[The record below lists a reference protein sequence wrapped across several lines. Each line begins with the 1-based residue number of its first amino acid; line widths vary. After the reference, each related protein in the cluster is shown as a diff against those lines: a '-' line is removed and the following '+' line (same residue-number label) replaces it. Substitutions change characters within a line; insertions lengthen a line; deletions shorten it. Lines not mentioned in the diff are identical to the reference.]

1 MNWGMMMTDDL
12 KELDDLFAQARSERA
27 LSDALAVRIQ
37 TDAETERLSL
47 LTKPPTRQSF
57 GVRLSGMLG
66 GWRGMGGL
74 ATACA
79 AGVWIGFAAP
89 GFLPD
94 PANYLFDQPDTLILA
109 DLDATF
115 LEDTE

>member
-12 KELDDLFAQARSERA
+12 KELDDLFAQARAERG
-27 LSDALAVRIQ
+27 LPDSLAVRIQ
-37 TDAETERLSL
+37 TDAEAVRLSRL
-47 LTKPPTRQSF
+47 AKPPTRQPL
-57 GVRLSGMLG
+57 GARLSGVLG